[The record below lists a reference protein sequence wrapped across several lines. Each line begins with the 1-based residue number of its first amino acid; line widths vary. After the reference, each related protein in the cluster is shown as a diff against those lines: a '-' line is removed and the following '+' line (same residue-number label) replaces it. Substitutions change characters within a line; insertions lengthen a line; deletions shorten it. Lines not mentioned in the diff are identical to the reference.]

1 MTGARP
7 SLNPALNP
15 ALNPSPNPA
24 RDQPLILHHYDG
36 SPFSEKLRLIF
47 GFKGLAW
54 RSVKVPVIL
63 PKPDVVALTGGY
75 RKTPIVQVGADV
87 YCDTALIARLIE
99 ERAPAPTLYPASA
112 PLAPLL
118 AQWADSTLFWTV
130 IPHALQ
136 PAGAAHIFKGLA
148 PEVVK
153 GFAADR
159 APFTAG
165 MKRQTAAD
173 ATANLGCCLAALDAQ
188 LAGGRPWLM
197 GQDASIADFAVA
209 HCAWYVRR
217 AGPMADVFRPHPHFS
232 AWLDRVLALGHGS
245 PERIDS
251 DEALRVA
258 ATATLHAKCSVAQGL
273 GFEAGQA
280 VTVTPTDYGQDAVAG
295 TLVGLSDVE
304 VVVHRQDPRAGTV
317 HVHFPRAGFQIKQES
332 P

>member
-1 MTGARP
+1 M
-7 SLNPALNP
+7 ND
-15 ALNPSPNPA
+15 PNFE
-24 RDQPLILHHYDG
+24 LVLHHYDG

-47 GFKGLAW
+47 GLKGIAW
-54 RSVKVPVIL
+54 RSVKIPVIL

-99 ERAPAPTLYPASA
+99 QRAPTPTLYPASA

-130 IPHALQ
+130 IPYALQ
-136 PAGAAHIFKGLA
+136 PAGAAHIFKGVP

-159 APFTAG
+159 APFAAG

-173 ATANLGCCLAALDAQ
+173 AAANLANYLSMLDAQ
-188 LAGGRPWLM
+188 LADGRPWLL
-197 GQDASIADFAVA
+197 GQDASIADFSVA

-217 AGPMADVFRPHPHFS
+217 AGPMADVFTAHIHFS
-232 AWLDRVLALGHGS
+232 AWLARVLALGHGS
-245 PERIDS
+245 PERMDS
-251 DEALRVA
+251 DEALQRA
-258 ATATLHAKCSVAQGL
+258 ASATTHAACSVAPGL

-280 VTVTPTDYGQDAVAG
+280 VTVTPTDYGQDPVAG
-295 TLVGLSDVE
+295 TLVGLSNDE
-304 VVVHRQDPRAGTV
+304 VVVRRVDERAGTL
-317 HVHFPRAGFQIKQES
+317 HVHFPRAGFQIKQEQA
-332 P
+332 